1 MMALRLA
8 HRQLPWRRDSPPL
21 RRRSSWLAAGCVAA
35 AWIAIPAVA
44 LADDCSA
51 WTLGEVPSCLLL
63 GALLPP
69 FLVAAAILA
78 AASWM
83 GSHTSP
89 SQPTEPAAPPSP
101 ALVPNTDNVEGQNR
115 AYDPGGSNMGGGFG
129 I

>member
-1 MMALRLA
+1 MDRDPRRGTRALMRTRIGVPVFL
-8 HRQLPWRRDSPPL
+8 L
-21 RRRSSWLAAGCVAA
+21 CVASLLA
-35 AWIAIPAVA
+35 PSIA

-78 AASWM
+78 AASWL

-89 SQPTEPAAPPSP
+89 AQPTKRTAPPSP
-101 ALVPNTDNVEGQNR
+101 ALTENKDNVEAQNR
-115 AYDPGGSNMGGGFG
+115 AYDPGGTNMGGSG

>member
-1 MMALRLA
+1 MRPRIGVPAVVF
-8 HRQLPWRRDSPPL
+8 
-21 RRRSSWLAAGCVAA
+21 CVA
-35 AWIAIPAVA
+35 WLAIPAVA

-78 AASWM
+78 AASWL

-89 SQPTEPAAPPSP
+89 SQPTEPAAPPEP
-101 ALVPNTDNVEGQNR
+101 TLTVDKGNFEAQNR
-115 AYDPGGSNMGGGFG
+115 AYDPGGSNMGGGTG
-129 I
+129 N

>member
-1 MMALRLA
+1 MRTRIGVPVFMLCVSSLLA
-8 HRQLPWRRDSPPL
+8 PS
-21 RRRSSWLAAGCVAA
+21 
-35 AWIAIPAVA
+35 IA

-78 AASWM
+78 VASWI
-83 GSHTSP
+83 GSHSGP
-89 SQPTEPAAPPSP
+89 AEPPAPAAPPEP
-101 ALVPNTDNVEGQNR
+101 TLTLNRDNVEAQNP
-115 AYDPGGSNMGGGFG
+115 AYDPGGTNMGGTG